1 MLPPPIY
8 RLPIELKISILKAI
22 DDLSTLAALIQFSLP
37 FRQAFKASPV
47 DVLESIQ
54 RNEELSARPENNE
67 QGCVADALMYF
78 RTSRLDVKEVEGVVQ
93 FYVKTSEREGVN
105 SAGRVREFARYMSEG
120 FSDDVIDALIA
131 NHKAV
136 DALRDRHVRI
146 MLELCSDEHPPTV
159 LERMRVRTALYR
171 FGVFANLFRDRDVRR
186 PGGTLETIWTGEA
199 FLRSLPTMCDGF
211 CVLGIYKFLL
221 IVLIQELRQLNG
233 CDWIKEFR
241 EKSLSDDVDSVAD
254 LVDSCYRFSINDRM
268 FRLPFK
274 NKTVFAHAFL

>member
-1 MLPPPIY
+1 LPPPIY

-146 MLELCSDEHPPTV
+146 MLELCSDEHPP
-159 LERMRVRTALYR
+159 
-171 FGVFANLFRDRDVRR
+171 
-186 PGGTLETIWTGEA
+186 
-199 FLRSLPTMCDGF
+199 
-211 CVLGIYKFLL
+211 
-221 IVLIQELRQLNG
+221 
-233 CDWIKEFR
+233 
-241 EKSLSDDVDSVAD
+241 
-254 LVDSCYRFSINDRM
+254 
-268 FRLPFK
+268 
-274 NKTVFAHAFL
+274 